1 MKKYR
6 NFRWTLHVNAE
17 LWHNILLEHIS
28 KHVNFKEVVFQ
39 YEMAPTTG
47 AFHYQGFLALKSP
60 YTESSVAVFINKCC
74 EPHKCNVLPADL
86 PDAARK
92 YAQKEETRIAGPW
105 SLTAGVIAIRTLPQ
119 AGARGGG
126 DRPEV
131 GPGKR
136 SDIELFRD
144 AIKAGKSD
152 GDLWEEHPSC
162 MARYPRMLASL
173 RGLYAPRR
181 DWKPEVHVYY
191 GAAGTGKSRR
201 ANELAPL
208 AYRKVP
214 GLWWDMYNGEPD
226 VIMDDFYGTAFM
238 EYSDFLKFVD
248 YYDYTG
254 QVKGSMVKVNP
265 RRVFITSNVH
275 PSMWYVDH
283 RGYNAAAFFRRIT
296 TITQFLED
304 GSTVDHSPALFAI

>member
-6 NFRWTLHVNAE
+6 TFRWTLHVDAE
-17 LWHNILLEHIS
+17 LWHDILLERFA
-28 KHVNFKEVVFQ
+28 KHVNIHTVVFQ
-39 YEMAPTTG
+39 YEKAPETG
-47 AFHYQGFLALKSP
+47 ACHYQGFLRLKSP
-60 YTESSVAVFINKCC
+60 YTCSSVASWINACC
-74 EPHKCNVLPADL
+74 SPHKSWVGEALL
-86 PDAARK
+86 PDAAEK
-92 YAQKEETRIAGPW
+92 YAQKEDTRLAGPW
-105 SLTAGVIAIRTLPQ
+105 RHTAAVEGAIRIP
-119 AGARGGG
+119 ARSSGPARGGG
-126 DRPEV
+126 NQ
-131 GPGKR
+131 GSR

-304 GSTVDHSPALFAI
+304 GSTVDHSPSLFAI